1 MKLFTKNKA
10 IIIEVVVALF
20 IGFFILRGN
29 IIEPVAKLSGAN
41 TSAEK
46 VEQNVNTI
54 VELEL
59 NDPIVTLM
67 AVGDI
72 MLSRDVDT
80 KIQKYQD
87 YTYPFLKTA
96 DLLKSADITFG
107 NLESPITPGRKI
119 NTSEMVF
126 RADPE
131 VVQGLNF
138 AGFDILT
145 LANNHSLNFGKEG
158 LSDTFRYLKD
168 AGIKYTGAGESVANA
183 YLPVIEEVENITFAF
198 LAYSYAGSSLSS
210 YDFDEYNPTVAFMDT
225 EKMIV
230 DVMQAIQ
237 LADYV
242 IVSMHDGY
250 EYQFTPN
257 QHQKDFAHAAID
269 AGATLIIGHHPHVV
283 QTMEEYNGG
292 FILYSLGNF
301 VFDQMWS
308 QETREGLIAEIA
320 FSKKGIEGF
329 EFFPVI
335 IEDYSQPRLANTDEM
350 KTIQERLEFN
360 YHSISVDKE

>member
-1 MKLFTKNKA
+1 MKLFISNKA

-20 IGFFILRGN
+20 IGFFILQGN
-29 IIEPVAKLSGAN
+29 ISDPVTKILEKRNTTEDELDNTDIVIES
-41 TSAEK
+41 
-46 VEQNVNTI
+46 Q
-54 VELEL
+54 L
-59 NDPIVTLM
+59 NESIVTM
-67 AVGDI
+67 MVVGDV

-119 NTSEMVF
+119 NTNEMVF

-131 VVQGLNF
+131 VVEGLNL
-138 AGFDILT
+138 AGFDVLT

-158 LSDTFRYLKD
+158 LNDTFGYLKD
-168 AGIKYTGAGESVANA
+168 AGIEYIGAGESVSEA
-183 YLPVIEEVENITFAF
+183 YLPTIREAGYITFAF
-198 LAYSYAGSSLSS
+198 LGYSYAGKTLDSYESL
-210 YDFDEYNPTVAFMDT
+210 EYNPTVAFMDT

-230 DVMQAIQ
+230 DVEQATN

-269 AGATLIIGHHPHVV
+269 AGAALVVGHHPHVV
-283 QTMEEYNGG
+283 QTMEQYNNG

-308 QETREGLIAEIA
+308 QETREGIIAEIA
-320 FSKKGIEGF
+320 FSKRGIEGF
-329 EFFPVI
+329 EFFPII
-335 IEDYSQPRLANTDEM
+335 IEDYSQPRLANAEEGKIM
-350 KTIQERLEFN
+350 LNRLDFD
-360 YHSISVDKE
+360 YHAIDIDS

>member
-1 MKLFTKNKA
+1 MKLFTNNKA
-10 IIIEVVVALF
+10 IIIEVAVALV
-20 IGFFILRGN
+20 ICFFILQEN
-29 IIEPVAKLSGAN
+29 IIEP
-41 TSAEK
+41 
-46 VEQNVNTI
+46 I
-54 VELEL
+54 VELSEI
-59 NDPIVTLM
+59 NSNAEIMKIVSEETIEVKTPDPIVTLM
-67 AVGDI
+67 AVGDV

-119 NTSEMVF
+119 NTNEMVF

-131 VVQGLNF
+131 VVEGLNL
-138 AGFDILT
+138 AGFDVLT

-158 LSDTFRYLKD
+158 LNDTFGYLKD
-168 AGIKYTGAGESVANA
+168 TGIEYIGAGESVSEA
-183 YLPVIEEVENITFAF
+183 YLPTIREAGYITFAF
-198 LAYSYAGSSLSS
+198 LGYSYAGKALDSYESL
-210 YDFDEYNPTVAFMDT
+210 EYNPTVAFMDT

-230 DVMQAIQ
+230 DVEQATN

-269 AGATLIIGHHPHVV
+269 AGAALVVGHHPHVV
-283 QTMEEYNGG
+283 QTMEEYNNG

-308 QETREGLIAEIA
+308 QETREGIIAEIA
-320 FSKKGIEGF
+320 FSKRGIEGF
-329 EFFPVI
+329 EFFPII
-335 IEDYSQPRLANTDEM
+335 IEDYSQPRLANAEEGKIM
-350 KTIQERLEFN
+350 LNRLDFD
-360 YHSISVDKE
+360 YHAIDIDS